1 MESHICSGNLILVV
15 GYTVPTFN
23 ASLYTMGQFAAV
35 DFGLVNY
42 GAGHFKSAHYL
53 PISSLVQCS

>member
-15 GYTVPTFN
+15 VYTVPTFN

-42 GAGHFKSAHYL
+42 GAGHFN
-53 PISSLVQCS
+53 